1 MKTKMKKKQL
11 IKGILLGV
19 FLMGSPPLLQAQKT
33 PAEIY
38 CETSPSVVL
47 LISGHPQSS
56 RRFKGTG
63 SIIGRGLILT
73 SAHVV
78 LDEKEREWV
87 FVTKSARPHN
97 QGKICH
103 G

>member
-1 MKTKMKKKQL
+1 MKLK
-11 IKGILLGV
+11 
-19 FLMGSPPLLQAQKT
+19 FLTL
-33 PAEIY
+33 
-38 CETSPSVVL
+38 C
-47 LISGHPQSS
+47 
-56 RRFKGTG
+56 F
-63 SIIGRGLILT
+63 IGGML
-73 SAHVV
+73 